1 MLRFCN
7 GNSRLSLLVAV
18 QPAALERTSPTG
30 NRRTPTITGSLGLPL
45 RWLLYS
51 VPAFVNLHD
60 YYSIRIPECPYQE
73 RIFRAAR
80 RAVLLG

>member
-1 MLRFCN
+1 MLRFYN

-18 QPAALERTSPTG
+18 QPAALERTSPTS
-30 NRRTPTITGSLGLPL
+30 NRRTPTIAGSLGLPL

-60 YYSIRIPECPYQE
+60 YYSIRIPG
-73 RIFRAAR
+73 AR
-80 RAVLLG
+80 VSKTDFPGGAPPFC